1 MTGKI
6 SLDLMNAAK
15 INYVNQRAQGTT
27 RINTASRT
35 QRESS
40 LLSPSHTPALSR
52 RRRRE
57 IEEEDFKEME
67 TINNN
72 TITPQRLQIQR
83 TTNSTR
89 TRQRQVT
96 TLMPLQ
102 NVPELSRRRPRN
114 YDDEDISSAATTRNP
129 RSRRSH
135 RGINELRPNNL
146 INERHITL
154 NEQSTVEGHTDERV
168 HLNNATGYENNIGNL
183 LLPIQKEHLSTE
195 EYVIRTLETFTIDRI
210 DQFTASWI
218 LVYLFREA
226 MNYAVDEYGA
236 CTWSKPDNWNSYVE
250 HFRTRFNDRNE
261 TYPWGQNG
269 YIGAEHQDYLYSLG
283 DVALTS
289 ALDIYIDTIKDWYK
303 YTFRNYTGG
312 ISMGIFPRSI

>member
-1 MTGKI
+1 
-6 SLDLMNAAK
+6 MNSTSCSSTSTSY
-15 INYVNQRAQGTT
+15 NGHDFNNVTGTT
-27 RINTASRT
+27 ISRSLIPQRIN
-35 QRESS
+35 
-40 LLSPSHTPALSR
+40 
-52 RRRRE
+52 
-57 IEEEDFKEME
+57 
-67 TINNN
+67 
-72 TITPQRLQIQR
+72 
-83 TTNSTR
+83 
-89 TRQRQVT
+89 
-96 TLMPLQ
+96 
-102 NVPELSRRRPRN
+102 
-114 YDDEDISSAATTRNP
+114 
-129 RSRRSH
+129 
-135 RGINELRPNNL
+135 
-146 INERHITL
+146 
-154 NEQSTVEGHTDERV
+154 
-168 HLNNATGYENNIGNL
+168 
-183 LLPIQKEHLSTE
+183 KEHLSTE

-218 LVYLFREA
+218 LVNLFREA

>member
-1 MTGKI
+1 MQHQGKTAIPLVARIGLNPRRALTLPMLLVIVSRVTKGSDLGITPIHDGDDLSHLLKLEWSEDLYLFLNSFHPMTGKI

-67 TINNN
+67 TTNNN

-154 NEQSTVEGHTDERV
+154 NEHSTVEGHTDERV

-195 EYVIRTLETFTIDRI
+195 EYVMRTLQTLTIDQI
-210 DQFTASWI
+210 DELTASWI
-218 LVYLFREA
+218 VVY
-226 MNYAVDEYGA
+226 
-236 CTWSKPDNWNSYVE
+236 
-250 HFRTRFNDRNE
+250 
-261 TYPWGQNG
+261 
-269 YIGAEHQDYLYSLG
+269 
-283 DVALTS
+283 
-289 ALDIYIDTIKDWYK
+289 
-303 YTFRNYTGG
+303 
-312 ISMGIFPRSI
+312 